1 MRIDSDIRRD
11 VEQELDSDPE
21 IGSRDIAV
29 SVRNGV
35 VTLAGFVRSIGEKA
49 QAETDAKRVAGVV
62 GLANDIEVR
71 LPLFGGKPDPEIAR
85 EVVARIQSE
94 MPTLREQI
102 RVRVAGGRVTLEGEV
117 GSHEQRAIVEDLSR
131 TVKGIKRISN
141 DIVVKSPILPLEI
154 KYRIAV
160 AFERGAEIDA
170 DSITVEIGANGTIIL
185 EGSVRSWAEREEA
198 ERVAWAAP
206 GVTQVDNRITIS
218 V

>member
-1 MRIDSDIRRD
+1 MRTDSDIRRD

-71 LPLFGGKPDPEIAR
+71 LPLFGGKSDPEIAR

-117 GSHEQRAIVEDLSR
+117 EAHEQRAIVEDLTR

-185 EGSVRSWAEREEA
+185 EGAVRSWAEREEA
-198 ERVAWAAP
+198 ERAAWAAP